1 MILWLH
7 GGIQKF
13 LCHVKNVVNLRVN
26 PMGLASI
33 VMLQIDELIT
43 DIEEHR
49 KIGPVIIK
57 ISYIQ
62 EGDIVTISPIELPKL
77 EKE

>member
-1 MILWLH
+1 
-7 GGIQKF
+7 
-13 LCHVKNVVNLRVN
+13 
-26 PMGLASI
+26 MGLASI